1 MTIDPETMQI
11 VVFVVGGIVFYRL
24 TELLVDTVYRKVSGD
39 CYVSKS
45 SHEQCKAADVAAAKE
60 LRDELTVMRGI
71 LLVVAVKVGVD
82 DRDLKR
88 LAE

>member
-1 MTIDPETMQI
+1 MPLDPQTAQT
-11 VVFVVGGIVFYRL
+11 VVVLFGGIIIYRV
-24 TELLVDTVYRKVSGD
+24 TERLIDTAYRKLTGD
-39 CYVSKS
+39 CYITRT
-45 SHEQCKAADVAAAKE
+45 SHDECKAADQATAKALQE
-60 LRDELTVMRGI
+60 EMAVMRGI

>member
-1 MTIDPETMQI
+1 MPFDTQTAQTI
-11 VVFVVGGIVFYRL
+11 VVLFGGIVIYRV
-24 TELLVDTVYRKVSGD
+24 TELLINTVFRKLSGD
-39 CYVSKS
+39 CYITRT
-45 SHEQCKAADVAAAKE
+45 SHEQCKAADQATANALQE
-60 LRDELTVMRGI
+60 EMAVMRGI